1 MRLTIQSD
9 LNDSL
14 AEDDVLADI
23 GLDHPAGSQESD
35 KWYPYLNKTVS
46 APQQITQ
53 AAYTN
58 VLSKSFL
65 LDAVDNLPR
74 LRISDSLMKVFLWM
88 LREARVRDA
97 PSFASLRKTQSCL
110 HTECSIPTH
119 QYNSAQGNIYFMNDV
134 QKAIANVCNLSR

>member
-1 MRLTIQSD
+1 MRLTIRSD
-9 LNDSL
+9 LNDLL

-23 GLDHPAGSQESD
+23 RLDHPAGSQESD
-35 KWYPYLNKTVS
+35 EWSPYPNKTVS
-46 APQQITQ
+46 TLRQITR

-58 VLSKSFL
+58 ILSKIFL

-88 LREARVRDA
+88 LREAGVRDA
-97 PSFASLRKTQSCL
+97 PSFASLRKTQSRL

-134 QKAIANVCNLSR
+134 RKVIANVCNLSQ